1 MARFRYSM
9 QSILDIKMKMETQK
23 KQAFSAARAVLDQEE
38 ERLEG
43 LSVRKRG
50 YEEEAVGLLCGDLN
64 LRDIVENQTA
74 ILRMDGF
81 IADQRVRVSA
91 AERNLEH
98 ARVEMTEA
106 MKERKTHENLREK
119 AFEQFLAEENR
130 REGKEV
136 DELTSYV
143 YGQRRRAGGKAGG
156 QGEHIG
162 ITLMSVLPAP
172 GGDSSPPAHNQPP
185 AAVPPVKCW
194 SGRTG

>member
-64 LRDIVENQTA
+64 LCDIVENQTA

-106 MKERKTHENLREK
+106 MKERKTHENLKEK
-119 AFEQFLAEENR
+119 AFEQFLMEENR

-143 YGQRRRAGGKAGG
+143 YGQRRRASGK
-156 QGEHIG
+156 
-162 ITLMSVLPAP
+162 
-172 GGDSSPPAHNQPP
+172 
-185 AAVPPVKCW
+185 
-194 SGRTG
+194 SGAQV

>member
-23 KQAFSAARAVLDQEE
+23 KQAFSAARAVLDKEE

-43 LSVRKRG
+43 LSMRKRG
-50 YEEEAVGLLCGDLN
+50 YEEEAVGLLCGNLN
-64 LRDIVENQTA
+64 LRDISENQTA

-106 MKERKTHENLREK
+106 MKERKTHENLKEK
-119 AFEQFLAEENR
+119 AFEQFLVEENR

-143 YGQRRRAGGKAGG
+143 YGQRRRADGKA
-156 QGEHIG
+156 
-162 ITLMSVLPAP
+162 SVQA
-172 GGDSSPPAHNQPP
+172 
-185 AAVPPVKCW
+185 
-194 SGRTG
+194 

>member
-43 LSVRKRG
+43 LSMRKRG
-50 YEEEAVGLLCGDLN
+50 YEEEAVGLLRGDLN
-64 LRDIVENQTA
+64 LRDIAENQTA

-81 IADQRVRVSA
+81 IADQRARVSA
-91 AERNLEH
+91 AERNREH

-119 AFEQFLAEENR
+119 AFEQFRVEENR

-143 YGQRRRAGGKAGG
+143 YGQRRRAGDK
-156 QGEHIG
+156 
-162 ITLMSVLPAP
+162 
-172 GGDSSPPAHNQPP
+172 
-185 AAVPPVKCW
+185 
-194 SGRTG
+194 TGARV